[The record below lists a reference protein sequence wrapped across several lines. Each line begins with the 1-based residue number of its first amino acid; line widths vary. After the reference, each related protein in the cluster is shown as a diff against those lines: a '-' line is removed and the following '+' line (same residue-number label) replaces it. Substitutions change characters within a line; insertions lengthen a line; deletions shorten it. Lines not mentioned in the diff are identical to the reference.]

1 MTAKSNLFLAIVMAI
16 ALGAIAISPRPIQ
29 AQTTQPS
36 AAAPRPARGGGG
48 GAARG
53 ARGPQSMSPRD
64 ARPFTVGDYKSLN
77 PNLPTLIIAGDS
89 TAATGDPDH
98 RGWAAVLIDY
108 FDTSKINVV
117 NLARGGRS
125 SRTFVHEGLWD
136 QLLTGVK
143 PGDWVMI
150 QFGHNDGGDI
160 NAANGRPDLKGIGDE
175 TQTVTRA
182 DGTTEVVHSFG
193 WYTKKFVKDVRDKG
207 ANPVIMSATP
217 YDRWTNGRFTQ
228 QRGDFGPE
236 AKQIADL
243 EKVPFMN
250 HTQICADRY
259 DQFGETIGREMFN
272 TDSIHS
278 HTLGAIVNAECFV
291 AGVKGLQIKVLTDA
305 LNAKAAAIPACK
317 PEEVTP

>member
-1 MTAKSNLFLAIVMAI
+1 MKRHLLFRVSAALAII
-16 ALGAIAISPRPIQ
+16 ALGCVASGASAQ
-29 AQTTQPS
+29 ATQP
-36 AAAPRPARGGGG
+36 ARGAARGGGG
-48 GAARG
+48 GG
-53 ARGPQSMSPRD
+53 RGPQSISPRD
-64 ARPFTVGDYKSLN
+64 ARPFTAGDYKSLN
-77 PNLPTLIIAGDS
+77 PSLPSLIIAGDS

-98 RGWAAVLIDY
+98 RGWAALLIDY
-108 FDTSKINVV
+108 FDAGKINVV

-125 SRTFVHEGLWD
+125 FRTFVHEGLWD

-160 NAANGRPDLKGIGDE
+160 NDPKARADLKGIGDE

-182 DGTTEVVHSFG
+182 DGTSEIVYTFG
-193 WYTKKFVKDVRDKG
+193 WYAKKFVKDVRDKG
-207 ANPVIMSATP
+207 ANPVILSATP

-236 AKQIADL
+236 AKQVADL

-259 DQFGETIGREMFN
+259 DLFGETVGREMFN
-272 TDSIHS
+272 TDNIHS
-278 HTLGAIVNAECFV
+278 HTLGAIVNAEAFV
-291 AGVKGLQIKVLTDA
+291 AGVKGLQIKVLIDA
-305 LNAKAAAIPACK
+305 LNAKAAPIAACK
-317 PEEVTP
+317 PDEITP